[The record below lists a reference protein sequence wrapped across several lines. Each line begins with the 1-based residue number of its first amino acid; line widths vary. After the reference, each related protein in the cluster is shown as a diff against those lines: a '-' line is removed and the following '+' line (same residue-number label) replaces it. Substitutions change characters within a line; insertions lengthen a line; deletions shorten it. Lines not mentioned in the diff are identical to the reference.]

1 MAEDTVQAYLS
12 LAILLVLRFGA
23 ALRLTPFF
31 GGAPLGLLSWF
42 GLSMVLACVLVPNGG
57 PLPSVEIGTG
67 AWFALAAKEIFI
79 GVVLGAVVRIA
90 FSVFEVAGDLARLGT
105 ISIPSAGDDSFARG
119 TPISR
124 VYTLLAAAVFL
135 LVGGHHAVLSALWA
149 TVRCLPPG
157 MMPGSQDVLPA
168 DVSVV
173 LGIFGATMSMG
184 VLISAPVFVAGVS
197 ADILTG
203 LIARFTSGAEPSR
216 GMHVVRA
223 VCVQVMVVIALGTV
237 VATALGFLQ
246 NGVEK
251 IAICSLQAP

>member
-1 MAEDTVQAYLS
+1 MLEDTVQAYLS

-42 GLSMVLACVLVPNGG
+42 GLSVVVACVLVPQAG

-79 GVVLGAVVRIA
+79 GVVLGAIVRIA

-105 ISIPSAGDDSFARG
+105 VSIPSAGDDSFARG

-135 LVGGHHAVLSALWA
+135 LVGGHHAVLSALGA

-157 MMPGSQDVLPA
+157 MVPGSQDMVPI

-173 LGIFGATMSMG
+173 LGLFGATMAMG

-197 ADILTG
+197 ADIFTG
-203 LIARFTSGAEPSR
+203 LISRFTSGVGPFH
-216 GMHVVRA
+216 GMHAVRA

-246 NGVEK
+246 DGVEK
-251 IAICSLQAP
+251 IAICTQQAP

>member
-1 MAEDTVQAYLS
+1 MLEDTVQAYLS
-12 LAILLVLRFGA
+12 LTILLVLRFGA

-42 GLSMVLACVLVPNGG
+42 VLSVVLACVLVPQGG

-67 AWFALAAKEIFI
+67 AWLVLAAKEIFI
-79 GVVLGAVVRIA
+79 GVVLGTIVRIA

-105 ISIPSAGDDSFARG
+105 VSIPDAGDDSFARG

-135 LVGGHHAVLSALWA
+135 LVGGHHAVLSALGS

-157 MMPGSQDVLPA
+157 MVPSYDMLPF
-168 DVSVV
+168 DGSVV
-173 LGIFGATMSMG
+173 LGLFGATMAMG
-184 VLISAPVFVAGVS
+184 VLVSAPVFVAGIS

-203 LIARFTSGAEPSR
+203 LISRFTFGDGPFR
-216 GMHVVRA
+216 GMHAVRA
-223 VCVQVMVVIALGTV
+223 VCVQVVVVIALGTV

-246 NGVEK
+246 DGVEK
-251 IAICSLQAP
+251 IAICSQKAP